1 MLLSKLFALF
11 LFVTV
16 FTNFAVKTNAE
27 ARQSDGNRGR
37 SVRTT
42 TTTTPKPE
50 MSFHYTFQS
59 PICIV
64 KKLAEFNNVTWTYTF
79 VGKQGPYFSKN
90 FRYALELGDEE
101 YEATSITK
109 KSAEELVSEKAL
121 NETSYRKP
129 PKSATDD
136 CNYSKSALELVH
148 ELAQKYKFNLTY
160 DVHEVE
166 TRKFI
171 ARCIVDMIDETII
184 TDGEGPGKRQAK
196 LEAAERMW
204 ARLKIVDMNKFR
216 GELSKL
222 ASHNASDVT
231 QIHPVSRLY
240 EIQRQNRGKPP
251 IFRLRPFIPMAENEI
266 NGGNFKLK
274 LFAMEATVDNISSI
288 GTGKTIKEAK
298 RNAAAA
304 VLKAMR
310 LPV

>member
-1 MLLSKLFALF
+1 MFVPKLIALV
-11 LFVTV
+11 LTVTV
-16 FTNFAVKTNAE
+16 LFNFAVNTNAE
-27 ARQSDGNRGR
+27 ARQSDANRR
-37 SVRTT
+37 SNSVR

-50 MSFHYTFQS
+50 MSFHYTFES
-59 PICIV
+59 PICMV
-64 KKLAEFNNVTWTYTF
+64 KKLADFNNITWSYTF
-79 VGKQGPYFSKN
+79 VGKDGPYFSKN
-90 FRYALELGDEE
+90 FRYALDLGSEE

-136 CNYSKSALELVH
+136 CAYSKSALELVH

-166 TRKFI
+166 SRKFS
-171 ARCIVDMIDETII
+171 ARCIVEMSDQTII
-184 TDGEGPGKRQAK
+184 TGGEGQGKRQAK
-196 LEAAERMW
+196 LEAAEQMW
-204 ARLKIVDMNKFR
+204 SRLKLVDMNRFR
-216 GELSKL
+216 HQLSKL
-222 ASHNASDVT
+222 ASYNASDVT

-240 EIQRQNRGKPP
+240 EIQKQNQGMLP
-251 IFRLRPFIPMAENEI
+251 IFRLRPFIPVAESEI

-274 LFAMEATVDNISSI
+274 LFTMEATVDNISKI

-304 VLKAMR
+304 VLRAMQ